1 MSLVTREDLGRL
13 AICCDNCPVRMDL
26 GPAIRARMHNRT
38 PSGWVSAG
46 FNRHYCPSCSA
57 SIGLAAMAAMRRQP
71 LVA

>member
-1 MSLVTREDLGRL
+1 MTREDHTRL
-13 AICCDNCPVRMDL
+13 VVCCDNCPVRLDL
-26 GPAIRARMHNRT
+26 GPVEMARIRNRT

-57 SIGLAAMAAMRRQP
+57 SIGLAAMAAMRHQP